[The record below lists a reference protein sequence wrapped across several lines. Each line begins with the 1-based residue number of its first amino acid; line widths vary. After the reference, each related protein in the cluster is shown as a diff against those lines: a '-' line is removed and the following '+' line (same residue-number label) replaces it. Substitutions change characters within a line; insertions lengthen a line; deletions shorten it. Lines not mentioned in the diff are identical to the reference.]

1 VLKAVCSILPSADRP
16 KCLTFVET
24 YGPIIPELIAELD
37 DPNVVCEWL
46 KFCPKSDNKFIEIP
60 SSKTKKLNSLPCNLC
75 QYLVNY
81 LDAVIKSNS
90 TETKFEEVLDRA
102 CKILPDTKLQSE
114 CKTLVHLYG
123 VDLIKLLVEFGNPK
137 TVCQELGICDK

>member
-1 VLKAVCSILPSADRP
+1 LKAVCSILPAADRT
-16 KCLTFVET
+16 KCINFATT
-24 YGPIIPELIAELD
+24 YGPIIPQLIAELD
-37 DPNVVCEWL
+37 DPNVICELL
-46 KFCPKSDNKFIEIP
+46 KFCKKSNNKFIEIP
-60 SSKTKKLNSLPCNLC
+60 SVKTKKLKSLPCNLC

-81 LDAVIKSNS
+81 LDAIIQSNS
-90 TETKFEEVLDRA
+90 TETKFEDALDRA

-114 CKTLVHLYG
+114 CQVLVHLYG